1 MRKNLLFAAVPVSQ
15 QAGSTAIGKLWFSV
29 HSEAPRW
36 IIFYKNVFRVFIF
49 SHFDIMPFWEFFS
62 NSTGIPKENGQR
74 RIQKG
79 KNVHTGVQKIPLM
92 DKEEPEKAWN
102 DMYVWRMGL
111 DKALDE
117 IQKKGVDPK
126 WPAMDYKSKRPA
138 EIKSKMNYKRKI
150 LARKRPAKRLN
161 LMKYNSRLDIKI
173 SPDRTSG
180 SLSPF

>member
-1 MRKNLLFAAVPVSQ
+1 
-15 QAGSTAIGKLWFSV
+15 
-29 HSEAPRW
+29 
-36 IIFYKNVFRVFIF
+36 
-49 SHFDIMPFWEFFS
+49 
-62 NSTGIPKENGQR
+62 
-74 RIQKG
+74 
-79 KNVHTGVQKIPLM
+79 
-92 DKEEPEKAWN
+92 
-102 DMYVWRMGL
+102 MGL

-117 IQKKGVDPK
+117 IQKKGVGPK

-180 SLSPF
+180 SFSPF